1 MERNN
6 EDIRLLSQ
14 QVYDM
19 SAEFSAFMNKQ
30 EGVNDKILGYL
41 ENNPNT
47 DQKGYIA
54 KVDKN
59 SMDIKEI
66 KDKWYKATTVA
77 VVASATATW
86 IGKYIWDKI

>member
-6 EDIRLLSQ
+6 EDIRLLSK

>member
-6 EDIRLLSQ
+6 EDIRVLSQ

-19 SAEFSAFMNKQ
+19 AAEFSAFMNKQ

-59 SMDIKEI
+59 SKDIKEI

-77 VVASATATW
+77 VVASAAATW